1 MKKTL
6 TSLILLACLLTGPLL
21 ALCEAAQEES
31 EMTNML
37 FDPTFEEGATIYSPS
52 KPMRMVGKLDLGKG
66 DASQPRWLLTQWHSR
81 SNIRTIPLVVR
92 DGSYVYENEY
102 KTVARDPD
110 GTLTL
115 RVNGGE
121 EYERVRESLLDAWV
135 HLYFEQRY
143 TEPYPIGDAEKM
155 RFAIDFSVPYFHD
168 ATPEGQLNPNVHAVI
183 AMFYIILTDMNE
195 DSPSA
200 GNYINFCIMLY
211 DNRTPITPEMTH
223 VDTGQ
228 NPVDATD
235 MIVYTMD
242 SSVYAG
248 PVVADGA
255 WHSVDF
261 DPLPYFKHALERA
274 QADGCMVGT
283 RFEDLSVTSTFFGFE
298 VPGMMD
304 CEIKVRDPF
313 LGRD

>member
-1 MKKTL
+1 MKKTIAL
-6 TSLILLACLLTGPLL
+6 LLLACLLAMPFYGSHATGG
-21 ALCEAAQEES
+21 ED
-31 EMTNML
+31 EMANFL
-37 FDPTFEEGATIYSPS
+37 FDPTFAEGATIYSPA
-52 KPMRMVGKLDLGKG
+52 KPMRMVGRLDLGKG
-66 DASQPRWLLTQWHSR
+66 DASRPQWLLTQWHSR
-81 SNIRTIPLVVR
+81 SNILSIPVR
-92 DGSYVYENEY
+92 ITDGSYVYEDAY

-115 RVNGGE
+115 RVNGSE
-121 EYERVRESLLDAWV
+121 EYVRVRESLLDAWV

-143 TEPYPIGDAEKM
+143 AEPYPIGDAQAM
-155 RFAIDFSVPYFHD
+155 RFAIGFSVPHFRD

-183 AMFYIILTDMNE
+183 AMFYIILKDMNE
-195 DSPSA
+195 ASPSY
-200 GNYINFCIMLY
+200 GNYINFCVMLY
-211 DNRTPITPEMTH
+211 DNRTPITREMTH

-248 PVVADGA
+248 EVVADGV
-255 WHSVDF
+255 WHHVDF
-261 DPLPYFKHALERA
+261 DPLPYFQHALARA

-283 RFEDLSVTSTFFGFE
+283 RFEDLSVTSVFFGFE

-313 LGRD
+313 LGMR